1 MSRTS
6 LAAILLAAL
15 LLALPLEAFLAL
27 AGTLLL
33 GLAVWTN
40 RTRARIEA
48 RYPPIGRFVEAN
60 GTRIHY
66 VERGDPRAVPT
77 IVLHGA
83 SGNLRDQMSAPYAA
97 HLERAVFVD
106 RPGHGHS
113 SRGGD
118 ANATP
123 DGQAAT
129 VVAMM
134 DVLGI
139 DRAVVLGH
147 SYAGAVAASMALHHR
162 DRVRGLVLVS
172 PVTHP
177 WPGGRMLWYYE
188 LGALPLIGPLFA
200 HTLLVPFGLR
210 RMACAVGGVFAP
222 QPVVPDYHE
231 RAGTLLA
238 LRPRNFLA
246 NAHDLTRLFPAILRL
261 ATRWREL
268 SVPTV
273 VIAGTRDRIVGTDI
287 HARPFA
293 RAVPHARL
301 VTVEGL
307 GHKPDYWT
315 PDLLAGAVQ
324 AVRADRVHAF
334 DPAPPRVPVLPD
346 PPETGEDARGI
357 ETGPDVPEPA
367 R

>member
-1 MSRTS
+1 MSRAS
-6 LAAILLAAL
+6 LIAILFAAV
-15 LLALPLEAFLAL
+15 LLALPLAWFVAVAAVVLVA
-27 AGTLLL
+27 
-33 GLAVWTN
+33 LAVWTQ

-60 GTRIHY
+60 GARIHC
-66 VERGDPRAVPT
+66 VERGDPEAVPT

-97 HLERAVFVD
+97 HLDRAVFVD

-113 SRGGD
+113 TRGSD
-118 ANATP
+118 RNDTP
-123 DGQAAT
+123 GGQAAT
-129 VVAMM
+129 MVAMM
-134 DVLGI
+134 DALGI

-147 SYAGAVAASMALHHR
+147 SYAGAVAASMALHHP

-200 HTLLVPFGLR
+200 YTLLLPFGLR
-210 RMACAVGGVFAP
+210 RMVCAVRGVFAP
-222 QPVVPDYHE
+222 QPVAPDYNE

-246 NAHDLTRLFPAILRL
+246 NARDLTRLFPAIGDL
-261 ATRWREL
+261 APRWREL
-268 SVPTV
+268 AAPTV
-273 VIAGTRDRIVGTDI
+273 VIAGTEDRIVGTNI

-315 PDLLAGAVQ
+315 PELLAGAVR
-324 AVRADRVHAF
+324 AVGADRVHAF
-334 DPAPPRVPVLPD
+334 DPAPPHVPVLSD
-346 PPETGEDARGI
+346 PPEDRDARGI
-357 ETGPDVPEPA
+357 ETGPDVPQPV